1 MVSNIL
7 LTDKT
12 LPPPKLEIKELC
24 LLKTSQIFF
33 IVCEVKMKTSLVM
46 ILCVALLFS
55 LLSPQVEG
63 AVGRVRGRGG
73 VGRRVVGGRRSGR
86 RQGGRKTSL
95 RRRKGRWNDE
105 DVSAENNENGVA
117 PPEAEADTKDAG
129 AVEAAGALGDL
140 AGICEILMFDR
151 GEGSYSLKFIKNC

>member
-1 MVSNIL
+1 MG
-7 LTDKT
+7 
-12 LPPPKLEIKELC
+12 
-24 LLKTSQIFF
+24 QIFF

-86 RQGGRKTSL
+86 RQGGRRIQG
-95 RRRKGRWNDE
+95 RRRRGRTGAAPPPDE
-105 DVSAENNENGVA
+105 DFEKED
-117 PPEAEADTKDAG
+117 EG
-129 AVEAAGALGDL
+129 AAEAAGALGDL

-151 GEGSYSLKFIKNC
+151 GE

>member
-24 LLKTSQIFF
+24 LLNSSQIFF
-33 IVCEVKMKTSLVM
+33 IVCEVKMRTSLVM

-86 RQGGRKTSL
+86 RQGGRRMQG
-95 RRRKGRWNDE
+95 RRRRGRTGAAPPPDADVVTDE
-105 DVSAENNENGVA
+105 DFEKED
-117 PPEAEADTKDAG
+117 EG